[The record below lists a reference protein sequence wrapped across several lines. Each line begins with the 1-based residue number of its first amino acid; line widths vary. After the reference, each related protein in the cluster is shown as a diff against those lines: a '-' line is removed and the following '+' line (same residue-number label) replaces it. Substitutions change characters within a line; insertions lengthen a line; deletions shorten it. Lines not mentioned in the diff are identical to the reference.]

1 MRDRTDSGRRR
12 ARYVL
17 WRRRHLNLRVFVA
30 LIALASLIAPGVV
43 TIAAM
48 AL

>member
-1 MRDRTDSGRRR
+1 MRDRIDSGRHP

-17 WRRRHLNLRVFVA
+17 WRRRHLNIRVFVA

-43 TIAAM
+43 AFAAM
-48 AL
+48 VL

>member
-1 MRDRTDSGRRR
+1 MRNRTDRGRRR

-17 WRRRHLNLRVFVA
+17 WRRRHLNLRVSVA
-30 LIALASLIAPGVV
+30 LIALASLVAPGVV
-43 TIAAM
+43 AIAAM